1 VLEDHPAALDREHL
15 RDGLRDPAREGRFI
29 VTVPLFLFYLFAVFA
44 VLSALAMVANVR
56 NTVAAA
62 MSLVVTMVALAVIYV
77 LLEAHLVAAIQIM
90 VYGGAI
96 VVLFLFVV
104 MLLNL
109 RSDDFPPGRQ
119 RLLKLAGAL
128 LGIFAM
134 VAFLRGFGSL
144 PPAPPLPEGFG
155 GYRAVGL
162 ALYTDYVLLVEMAS
176 LLLTAAIVGA
186 LILAKRKID

>member
-1 VLEDHPAALDREHL
+1 
-15 RDGLRDPAREGRFI
+15 
-29 VTVPLFLFYLFAVFA
+29 VTFPQFLFYVFA
-44 VLSALAMVANVR
+44 ALAVISALGMVLNVR

-62 MSLVVTMVALAVIYV
+62 MSLVVTMVALAGIFV
-77 LLEAHLVAAIQIM
+77 LLEAHLVAVVQVM

-109 RSDDFPPGRQ
+109 RSDDFAPGRARLQ
-119 RLLKLAGAL
+119 RLAGAL
-128 LGIFAM
+128 LGIALLAQAVRSGVEFG
-134 VAFLRGFGSL
+134 AFPAL
-144 PPAPPLPEGFG
+144 PDGFG
-155 GYRAVGL
+155 GYRQIGI
-162 ALYTDYVLLVEMAS
+162 ALYTDYVLLVEVAS

>member
-1 VLEDHPAALDREHL
+1 
-15 RDGLRDPAREGRFI
+15 
-29 VTVPLFLFYLFAVFA
+29 VTAPVFLFYFFAVAA
-44 VLSALAMVANVR
+44 VLSALGMVMNVR

-62 MSLVVTMVALAVIYV
+62 LSLVITMVALAVIYV
-77 LLEAHLVAAIQIM
+77 LLDAYLVAAIQVM

-109 RSDDFPPGRQ
+109 RSDDFGPGRG
-119 RLLKLAGAL
+119 RLQKIAGAL
-128 LGIFAM
+128 LGVGITAEIARHTLHF
-134 VAFLRGFGSL
+134 
-144 PPAPPLPEGFG
+144 PPLPPVPPGFG
-155 GYRAVGL
+155 GYRQLGI
-162 ALYTDYVLLVEMAS
+162 ALYTDYVLLVEVAS

>member
-1 VLEDHPAALDREHL
+1 
-15 RDGLRDPAREGRFI
+15 
-29 VTVPLFLFYLFAVFA
+29 VTVPAFLFYTFAVLA
-44 VLSALAMVANVR
+44 VLSAIGMVANVR
-56 NTVAAA
+56 NTVASA
-62 MSLVVTMVALAVIYV
+62 MSLVITMVALAGIYV

-109 RSDDFPPGRQ
+109 RSDEFAPGRQ
-119 RLLKLAGAL
+119 RWMK
-128 LGIFAM
+128 
-134 VAFLRGFGSL
+134 VAAAAIGVFGLVQVLRLFGGL
-144 PPAPPLPEGFG
+144 PEAPPLPEGFG

-162 ALYTDYVLLVEMAS
+162 SLYTDYVLLVEMVS

-186 LILAKRKID
+186 LILAKRKIG